1 MLHKMCPKTTGRM
14 EFWKK
19 KLRLA
24 QAVSQDVYIFVVY
37 RSNFDR
43 VDNVISLSSAPTV
56 DEKGKSSEGNLS

>member
-1 MLHKMCPKTTGRM
+1 M